1 MRLQFL
7 CEKAKKANLSKENK
21 LYFALV
27 ENGIRYENDDFSR
40 LLLLEDSIKYFKD
53 HYDKDEFECFQFS
66 TDQAWYKTSY
76 LDKNSAYLFRGSALK
91 YVNTK
96 SIKVFHNKRVN
107 CF

>member
-7 CEKAKKANLSKENK
+7 CEKAEKANLSKENK

-27 ENGIRYENDDFSR
+27 ENGIRYENGDFSR

-53 HYDKDEFECFQFS
+53 HYDKDEFEYFWFS
-66 TDQAWYKTSY
+66 TDRVLYNSLA
-76 LDKNSAYLFRGSALK
+76 KNSAYLFRGSALK

-96 SIKVFHNKRVN
+96 SI
-107 CF
+107 